1 MENGKNC
8 LKIMVMI
15 FAILSIGCAHD
26 INDETDAR
34 LNGKWVAYIE
44 LTVSIP
50 INSLPPDYINQFP
63 DLNVDEETGMV
74 EMEIEYKS
82 ELELNNGKF
91 EFINSSKGTYITHN
105 EKITIKTTHVCFG
118 YPSLDSD
125 SITIDYRWYT
135 KNELKTLPKYSS
147 LSGEEEYFS
156 DEEINNMFVENT
168 YNYSVNGNT
177 FIIHNFINEITTF
190 TRDR

>member
-1 MENGKNC
+1 
-8 LKIMVMI
+8 MVMI

-74 EMEIEYKS
+74 EMEIEYKM

-91 EFINSSKGTYITHN
+91 EYIDRSKGTYITNN
-105 EKITIKTTHVCFG
+105 EKITMKTTHVYFG
-118 YPSLDSD
+118 YPSFDAET
-125 SITIDYRWYT
+125 ITVNPQWYT
-135 KNELKTLPKYSS
+135 KNELKILTKNTS
-147 LSGEEEYFS
+147 EYLS
-156 DEEINNMFVENT
+156 DEEIDNMFPENT
-168 YNYSVNGNT
+168 YDYSVNGNT
-177 FIIHNFINEITTF
+177 LIIINFTEEITTF
-190 TRDR
+190 TRDNP